1 MQNEGYVQT
10 NSELPFKYELG
21 RDDAGKLVFISGK
34 MDAIHEKI
42 QDGVCQS
49 LIEDYKTGKCKSE
62 LSKMAFQSMMIQL
75 PLYVHIYEANKK
87 ISSSEQIDVS
97 FRYAYL
103 GEKEKDKDKIK
114 FKSLNQNT
122 PIKLADKT
130 EIPAFTLMGDN
141 LAKKVL
147 EEVGAIRKGL
157 ISLTPYHPNYNSPDE
172 IVGSASPCYSY
183 CSMRN
188 VCRTSEGVLKSRG

>member
-1 MQNEGYVQT
+1 MKPKLISKLSAANLVTQVDTTHLRVACY
-10 NSELPFKYELG
+10 G
-21 RDDAGKLVFISGK
+21 RIRAKQLERC
-34 MDAIHEKI
+34 AI
-42 QDGVCQS
+42 
-49 LIEDYKTGKCKSE
+49 
-62 LSKMAFQSMMIQL
+62 
-75 PLYVHIYEANKK
+75 
-87 ISSSEQIDVS
+87 
-97 FRYAYL
+97 
-103 GEKEKDKDKIK
+103 KIK
-114 FKSLNQNT
+114 FKTLNQKT
-122 PIKLADKT
+122 PVKLADKT

-157 ISLTPYHPNYNSPDE
+157 ISLTPYHPNYKSPDE